1 MIVLID
7 SGVLG
12 KICSPNP
19 SDEVNA
25 VKDWMYSLLAKGVV
39 MFTSQICDYEIRR
52 SLILNSI
59 RGLSSEGI
67 DNLDRLSEIID
78 FLPISQTVLKTASQ
92 IWAEARNQGI
102 PTADEK
108 SLDADVIICA
118 QWQLLTEEYP
128 GRYVVIATTNVKH
141 LSRFTQAR
149 LWQDIIF

>member
-1 MIVLID
+1 MIVLLD

-12 KICSPNP
+12 KICNPNP

-25 VKDWMYSLLAKGVV
+25 VKEWMYSLLAKGVV
-39 MFTSQICDYEIRR
+39 IVSNQICDYEIRR
-52 SLILNSI
+52 SLLLNSM

-67 DNLDRLSEIID
+67 NNLDRLSKIID
-78 FLPISQTVLKTASQ
+78 FLPVSQTILKTASQ

-128 GRYVVIATTNVKH
+128 GRYIVIATTNVKH
-141 LSRFTQAR
+141 LGRFTQAKK
-149 LWQDIIF
+149 WQDITF